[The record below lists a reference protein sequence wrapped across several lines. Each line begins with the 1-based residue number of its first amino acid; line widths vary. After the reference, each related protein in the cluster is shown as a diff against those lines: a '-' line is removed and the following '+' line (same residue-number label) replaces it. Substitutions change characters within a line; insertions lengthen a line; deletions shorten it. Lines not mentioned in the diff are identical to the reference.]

1 MSLQR
6 FGHDSESEPCS
17 MEQNHKEKLL
27 GTVHFSEIGELSL
40 PSADWPSRRLPSADW
55 SSRRQTGAKRWTAL
69 LSPRRMV
76 CRETRRLPPKAPP
89 RSQNQ
94 NSKGSESSNSAADGG
109 EIVEGKR
116 TIKTVNRLDFQAPK
130 AREKLKVA
138 DGGGDKLGDIP
149 RTNYEITRRK
159 AEELKLLHAILF
171 DRPGKSA
178 SVKKNLRLFN
188 GFPFAADSQEFTRKR
203 DKMLRWVPQLVL
215 DPWSSSIGGSD
226 GPVSPRNSNLTNT
239 KLKLVCSILDLEKKG
254 THQDLI
260 DRILIFLI
268 APKNSGKRAPVK
280 KKRRT
285 KKKLAGGDSVAKKK
299 KKCESRASGTK
310 KSKPGSKSKAIVMD
324 SSSDEDDDEKVEAS
338 AEAGGSDGE
347 EKRSEQ
353 EEEEQTDQSES
364 DECSKPK
371 SSRGKKKQQIPSK
384 KRPRNQSS
392 DGTSEAE
399 EKVPAPGLNLE
410 PEPEPEL
417 ELGSNGELWCLF
429 QPKKKKVTG
438 AKTKKA
444 DSSSSSKNT
453 NAAEDSS
460 DEDEPLIRMV
470 KKAPT
475 DEQLRKTVESLLKE
489 ADLEE
494 MTMKQICLK
503 VFDTYPEY
511 DLSGRKDFIKQTVKT
526 NRTGSEPEWDLSESS
541 SRERRILT
549 GSECHAVLFV
559 SSQLIT

>member
-1 MSLQR
+1 MDGSAVSEEDDLQR
-6 FGHDSESEPCS
+6 DE
-17 MEQNHKEKLL
+17 
-27 GTVHFSEIGELSL
+27 
-40 PSADWPSRRLPSADW
+40 AA
-55 SSRRQTGAKRWTAL
+55 
-69 LSPRRMV
+69 SPR
-76 CRETRRLPPKAPP
+76 
-89 RSQNQ
+89 SS
-94 NSKGSESSNSAADGG
+94 SKISDGG

-116 TIKTVNRLDFQAPK
+116 TKKTVDRLDFQAPK

-203 DKMLRWVPQLVL
+203 DKMLR
-215 DPWSSSIGGSD
+215 
-226 GPVSPRNSNLTNT
+226 NSNLTNT

-285 KKKLAGGDSVAKKK
+285 KKKLVGGDSLAKKK
-299 KKCESRASGTK
+299 KSISRASGTK

-324 SSSDEDDDEKVEAS
+324 SSSDEDDDEKVEA
-338 AEAGGSDGE
+338 EAGGSDAE

-353 EEEEQTDQSES
+353 EEEEEQTDQSES
-364 DECSKPK
+364 DESSKPK
-371 SSRGKKKQQIPSK
+371 FSRGKKKQQIPSK
-384 KRPRNQSS
+384 KRPRSQSS

-399 EKVPAPGLNLE
+399 EK
-410 PEPEPEL
+410 
-417 ELGSNGELWCLF
+417 
-429 QPKKKKVTG
+429 PKKKKVAG

-453 NAAEDSS
+453 NPAEDSS

-503 VFDTYPEY
+503 VFDTYPEH

-526 NRTGSEPEWDLSESS
+526 
-541 SRERRILT
+541 
-549 GSECHAVLFV
+549 
-559 SSQLIT
+559 LIT

>member
-1 MSLQR
+1 MSKAMDGSTISEEDDFQR
-6 FGHDSESEPCS
+6 DEA
-17 MEQNHKEKLL
+17 
-27 GTVHFSEIGELSL
+27 V
-40 PSADWPSRRLPSADW
+40 PSR
-55 SSRRQTGAKRWTAL
+55 SS
-69 LSPRRMV
+69 
-76 CRETRRLPPKAPP
+76 
-89 RSQNQ
+89 
-94 NSKGSESSNSAADGG
+94 SKISDGG
-109 EIVEGKR
+109 EIIEGKR
-116 TIKTVNRLDFQAPK
+116 TKKTVDRLDFQAPK

-138 DGGGDKLGDIP
+138 DGSGDKLGDIP

-203 DKMLRWVPQLVL
+203 DKMLR
-215 DPWSSSIGGSD
+215 
-226 GPVSPRNSNLTNT
+226 NSNLTNT

-260 DRILIFLI
+260 DRILVFLI

-285 KKKLAGGDSVAKKK
+285 KKKLASGDSVAKKK
-299 KKCESRASGTK
+299 KKSKPRASGTK

-338 AEAGGSDGE
+338 VEAGGSDGE

-353 EEEEQTDQSES
+353 EEEEEEQTDQSES
-364 DECSKPK
+364 DESSKPK
-371 SSRGKKKQQIPSK
+371 SSRGKKKKQQIPAK
-384 KRPRNQSS
+384 KRPRSQSS

-399 EKVPAPGLNLE
+399 EK
-410 PEPEPEL
+410 
-417 ELGSNGELWCLF
+417 
-429 QPKKKKVTG
+429 PKKKKVAA

-503 VFDTYPEY
+503 VFDTYPEH
-511 DLSGRKDFIKQTVKT
+511 DLSSRKDFIKQTVKT
-526 NRTGSEPEWDLSESS
+526 
-541 SRERRILT
+541 
-549 GSECHAVLFV
+549 
-559 SSQLIT
+559 LIT

>member
-1 MSLQR
+1 
-6 FGHDSESEPCS
+6 
-17 MEQNHKEKLL
+17 
-27 GTVHFSEIGELSL
+27 
-40 PSADWPSRRLPSADW
+40 
-55 SSRRQTGAKRWTAL
+55 
-69 LSPRRMV
+69 
-76 CRETRRLPPKAPP
+76 
-89 RSQNQ
+89 QNQ
-94 NSKGSESSNSAADGG
+94 NSKGSESSDSAADGG
-109 EIVEGKR
+109 EIIEGKR
-116 TIKTVNRLDFQAPK
+116 TKKTVDRLDFQAPK

-138 DGGGDKLGDIP
+138 DGSGDKLGDIP

-203 DKMLRWVPQLVL
+203 DKMLR
-215 DPWSSSIGGSD
+215 
-226 GPVSPRNSNLTNT
+226 NSNLTNT

-260 DRILIFLI
+260 DRILVFLI
-268 APKNSGKRAPVK
+268 APKNSGKVIRMAS
-280 KKRRT
+280 
-285 KKKLAGGDSVAKKK
+285 GDSVAKKK
-299 KKCESRASGTK
+299 KSKPRASGTK

-338 AEAGGSDGE
+338 VEAGGSDGE

-353 EEEEQTDQSES
+353 EEEEEEQTDQSES
-364 DECSKPK
+364 DE
-371 SSRGKKKQQIPSK
+371 
-384 KRPRNQSS
+384 
-392 DGTSEAE
+392 
-399 EKVPAPGLNLE
+399 
-410 PEPEPEL
+410 
-417 ELGSNGELWCLF
+417 
-429 QPKKKKVTG
+429 PKKKKVAA

-453 NAAEDSS
+453 NAALRILTSDPRGPAEDSS

-503 VFDTYPEY
+503 VFDTYPEH
-511 DLSGRKDFIKQTVKT
+511 DLSSRKDFIKQTVKT
-526 NRTGSEPEWDLSESS
+526 
-541 SRERRILT
+541 
-549 GSECHAVLFV
+549 V
-559 SSQLIT
+559 SL

>member
-1 MSLQR
+1 MSEAMDGSAVSEEDDLQR
-6 FGHDSESEPCS
+6 DEA
-17 MEQNHKEKLL
+17 
-27 GTVHFSEIGELSL
+27 V
-40 PSADWPSRRLPSADW
+40 
-55 SSRRQTGAKRWTAL
+55 
-69 LSPRRMV
+69 
-76 CRETRRLPPKAPP
+76 PP
-89 RSQNQ
+89 RSS
-94 NSKGSESSNSAADGG
+94 SKISDSG
-109 EIVEGKR
+109 EIIEGKR
-116 TIKTVNRLDFQAPK
+116 TKKTVDRLDFQAPK

-138 DGGGDKLGDIP
+138 DGSGDKLGDIP

-178 SVKKNLRLFN
+178 SVKKNLRQFN

-203 DKMLRWVPQLVL
+203 DKML
-215 DPWSSSIGGSD
+215 
-226 GPVSPRNSNLTNT
+226 RNSNLTNT

-260 DRILIFLI
+260 DRILVFLI

-299 KKCESRASGTK
+299 KSKPRASGTK

-338 AEAGGSDGE
+338 VEAAGSDGE

-353 EEEEQTDQSES
+353 EEEEEEQTDQSES
-364 DECSKPK
+364 DESSKPK
-371 SSRGKKKQQIPSK
+371 SSRGKKKKQQIPAK
-384 KRPRNQSS
+384 KRPRSQSS

-399 EKVPAPGLNLE
+399 EK
-410 PEPEPEL
+410 
-417 ELGSNGELWCLF
+417 
-429 QPKKKKVTG
+429 PKKKKVAA

-444 DSSSSSKNT
+444 DSSSKNT

-503 VFDTYPEY
+503 VFDTYPEH
-511 DLSGRKDFIKQTVKT
+511 DLSSRKDFIKQTVKT
-526 NRTGSEPEWDLSESS
+526 
-541 SRERRILT
+541 
-549 GSECHAVLFV
+549 
-559 SSQLIT
+559 LIT

>member
-1 MSLQR
+1 QTSDMSKAMDGSTISEEDDFQR
-6 FGHDSESEPCS
+6 DEA
-17 MEQNHKEKLL
+17 
-27 GTVHFSEIGELSL
+27 V
-40 PSADWPSRRLPSADW
+40 PSR
-55 SSRRQTGAKRWTAL
+55 SS
-69 LSPRRMV
+69 
-76 CRETRRLPPKAPP
+76 
-89 RSQNQ
+89 
-94 NSKGSESSNSAADGG
+94 SKISDGG
-109 EIVEGKR
+109 EIIEGKR
-116 TIKTVNRLDFQAPK
+116 TKKTVDRLDFQAPK

-138 DGGGDKLGDIP
+138 DGSGDKLGDIP

-203 DKMLRWVPQLVL
+203 DKMLR
-215 DPWSSSIGGSD
+215 
-226 GPVSPRNSNLTNT
+226 NSNLTNT

-260 DRILIFLI
+260 DRILVFLI

-285 KKKLAGGDSVAKKK
+285 KKKLASGDSVAKKK
-299 KKCESRASGTK
+299 KKSKPRASGTK

-338 AEAGGSDGE
+338 VEAGGSDGE

-353 EEEEQTDQSES
+353 EEEEEEQTDQSES
-364 DECSKPK
+364 DESSKPK
-371 SSRGKKKQQIPSK
+371 SSRGKKKKQQIPAK
-384 KRPRNQSS
+384 KRPRSQSS

-399 EKVPAPGLNLE
+399 EKVPGPGLNLE
-410 PEPEPEL
+410 PEPEP
-417 ELGSNGELWCLF
+417 GSNGELCFLF
-429 QPKKKKVTG
+429 QPKKKKVAA

-453 NAAEDSS
+453 NAVTSDPRGPAEDSS

-503 VFDTYPEY
+503 VFDTYPEH
-511 DLSGRKDFIKQTVKT
+511 DLSSRKDFIKQTVKT
-526 NRTGSEPEWDLSESS
+526 
-541 SRERRILT
+541 
-549 GSECHAVLFV
+549 
-559 SSQLIT
+559 LIT

>member
-1 MSLQR
+1 MSKAMDGSTISEEDDFQR
-6 FGHDSESEPCS
+6 DEA
-17 MEQNHKEKLL
+17 
-27 GTVHFSEIGELSL
+27 V
-40 PSADWPSRRLPSADW
+40 
-55 SSRRQTGAKRWTAL
+55 
-69 LSPRRMV
+69 PRR
-76 CRETRRLPPKAPP
+76 
-89 RSQNQ
+89 SS
-94 NSKGSESSNSAADGG
+94 SKISDGG
-109 EIVEGKR
+109 EIIEGKR
-116 TIKTVNRLDFQAPK
+116 TKKTVDRLDFQAPK

-138 DGGGDKLGDIP
+138 DGSGDKLGDIP

-203 DKMLRWVPQLVL
+203 DKMLR
-215 DPWSSSIGGSD
+215 
-226 GPVSPRNSNLTNT
+226 NSNLTNT

-260 DRILIFLI
+260 DRILVFLI

-285 KKKLAGGDSVAKKK
+285 KKKLASGDSVAKKK
-299 KKCESRASGTK
+299 KKSKPRASGTK

-338 AEAGGSDGE
+338 VEAGGSDGE

-353 EEEEQTDQSES
+353 EEEEEEQTDQSES
-364 DECSKPK
+364 DESSKPK
-371 SSRGKKKQQIPSK
+371 SSRGKKKKQQIPAK
-384 KRPRNQSS
+384 KRPRSQSS

-399 EKVPAPGLNLE
+399 EK
-410 PEPEPEL
+410 
-417 ELGSNGELWCLF
+417 
-429 QPKKKKVTG
+429 PKKKKVAA

-503 VFDTYPEY
+503 VFDTYPEH
-511 DLSGRKDFIKQTVKT
+511 DLSSRKDFIKQTVKT
-526 NRTGSEPEWDLSESS
+526 
-541 SRERRILT
+541 
-549 GSECHAVLFV
+549 
-559 SSQLIT
+559 LIT

>member
-1 MSLQR
+1 MSKAMDGSTISEEDDFQR
-6 FGHDSESEPCS
+6 DEA
-17 MEQNHKEKLL
+17 
-27 GTVHFSEIGELSL
+27 V
-40 PSADWPSRRLPSADW
+40 PSR
-55 SSRRQTGAKRWTAL
+55 SS
-69 LSPRRMV
+69 
-76 CRETRRLPPKAPP
+76 
-89 RSQNQ
+89 
-94 NSKGSESSNSAADGG
+94 SKISDGG
-109 EIVEGKR
+109 EIIEGKR
-116 TIKTVNRLDFQAPK
+116 TKKTVDRLDFQAPK

-138 DGGGDKLGDIP
+138 DGSGDKLGDIP

-203 DKMLRWVPQLVL
+203 DKMLR
-215 DPWSSSIGGSD
+215 
-226 GPVSPRNSNLTNT
+226 NSNLTNT

-260 DRILIFLI
+260 DRILVFLI

-285 KKKLAGGDSVAKKK
+285 KKKLASGDSVAKKK
-299 KKCESRASGTK
+299 KSKPRASGTK

-338 AEAGGSDGE
+338 VEAGGSDGE

-353 EEEEQTDQSES
+353 EEEEEEQTDQSES
-364 DECSKPK
+364 DESSKPK
-371 SSRGKKKQQIPSK
+371 SSRGKKKKQQIPAK
-384 KRPRNQSS
+384 KRPRSQSS

-399 EKVPAPGLNLE
+399 EK
-410 PEPEPEL
+410 
-417 ELGSNGELWCLF
+417 
-429 QPKKKKVTG
+429 PKKKKVAA

-503 VFDTYPEY
+503 VFDTYPEH
-511 DLSGRKDFIKQTVKT
+511 DLSSRKDFIKQTVKT
-526 NRTGSEPEWDLSESS
+526 
-541 SRERRILT
+541 
-549 GSECHAVLFV
+549 
-559 SSQLIT
+559 LIT

>member
-1 MSLQR
+1 MSKAMDGSTVSEEDGFQR
-6 FGHDSESEPCS
+6 DEA
-17 MEQNHKEKLL
+17 
-27 GTVHFSEIGELSL
+27 V
-40 PSADWPSRRLPSADW
+40 PSR
-55 SSRRQTGAKRWTAL
+55 SS
-69 LSPRRMV
+69 
-76 CRETRRLPPKAPP
+76 
-89 RSQNQ
+89 
-94 NSKGSESSNSAADGG
+94 SKISDGG
-109 EIVEGKR
+109 EIIEGKR
-116 TIKTVNRLDFQAPK
+116 TKKTVDRLDFQAPK

-138 DGGGDKLGDIP
+138 DGSGDKLGDIP

-203 DKMLRWVPQLVL
+203 DKMLR
-215 DPWSSSIGGSD
+215 
-226 GPVSPRNSNLTNT
+226 NSNLTNT

-260 DRILIFLI
+260 DRILVFLI

-285 KKKLAGGDSVAKKK
+285 KKKLASGDSVAKKK
-299 KKCESRASGTK
+299 KSKPRASGTK

-338 AEAGGSDGE
+338 VEAGGSDGE

-353 EEEEQTDQSES
+353 EEEEEEQTDQSES
-364 DECSKPK
+364 DESSKPK
-371 SSRGKKKQQIPSK
+371 SSRVKKKKQQIPAK
-384 KRPRNQSS
+384 KRPRSQSS

-399 EKVPAPGLNLE
+399 EK
-410 PEPEPEL
+410 
-417 ELGSNGELWCLF
+417 
-429 QPKKKKVTG
+429 PKKKKVAA

-503 VFDTYPEY
+503 VFDTYPEH
-511 DLSGRKDFIKQTVKT
+511 DLSSRKDFIKQTVKT
-526 NRTGSEPEWDLSESS
+526 
-541 SRERRILT
+541 
-549 GSECHAVLFV
+549 
-559 SSQLIT
+559 LIT

>member
-1 MSLQR
+1 MDGSAVSEEDGLQR
-6 FGHDSESEPCS
+6 DE
-17 MEQNHKEKLL
+17 
-27 GTVHFSEIGELSL
+27 
-40 PSADWPSRRLPSADW
+40 A
-55 SSRRQTGAKRWTAL
+55 
-69 LSPRRMV
+69 
-76 CRETRRLPPKAPP
+76 APP
-89 RSQNQ
+89 QSS
-94 NSKGSESSNSAADGG
+94 SKISDGG

-203 DKMLRWVPQLVL
+203 DKML
-215 DPWSSSIGGSD
+215 
-226 GPVSPRNSNLTNT
+226 RNSNLTNT

-399 EKVPAPGLNLE
+399 EK
-410 PEPEPEL
+410 
-417 ELGSNGELWCLF
+417 
-429 QPKKKKVTG
+429 PKKKKVTG

-526 NRTGSEPEWDLSESS
+526 
-541 SRERRILT
+541 
-549 GSECHAVLFV
+549 
-559 SSQLIT
+559 LIT

>member
-1 MSLQR
+1 MSKAMDGSTISEEDDFQR
-6 FGHDSESEPCS
+6 DEA
-17 MEQNHKEKLL
+17 
-27 GTVHFSEIGELSL
+27 V
-40 PSADWPSRRLPSADW
+40 
-55 SSRRQTGAKRWTAL
+55 
-69 LSPRRMV
+69 PRR
-76 CRETRRLPPKAPP
+76 
-89 RSQNQ
+89 SS
-94 NSKGSESSNSAADGG
+94 SKISDGG
-109 EIVEGKR
+109 EIIEGKR
-116 TIKTVNRLDFQAPK
+116 TKKTVDRLDFQAPK

-138 DGGGDKLGDIP
+138 DGSGDKLGDIP

-203 DKMLRWVPQLVL
+203 DKMLR
-215 DPWSSSIGGSD
+215 
-226 GPVSPRNSNLTNT
+226 NSNLTNT

-260 DRILIFLI
+260 DRILVFLI

-285 KKKLAGGDSVAKKK
+285 KKKLASGDSVAKKK
-299 KKCESRASGTK
+299 KSKPRASGTK

-338 AEAGGSDGE
+338 VEAGGSDGE

-353 EEEEQTDQSES
+353 EEEEEEQTDQSES
-364 DECSKPK
+364 DESSKPK
-371 SSRGKKKQQIPSK
+371 SSRGKKKKQQIPAK
-384 KRPRNQSS
+384 KRPRSQSS

-399 EKVPAPGLNLE
+399 EK
-410 PEPEPEL
+410 
-417 ELGSNGELWCLF
+417 
-429 QPKKKKVTG
+429 PKKKKVAA

-503 VFDTYPEY
+503 VFDTYPEH
-511 DLSGRKDFIKQTVKT
+511 DLSSRKDFIKQTVKT
-526 NRTGSEPEWDLSESS
+526 
-541 SRERRILT
+541 
-549 GSECHAVLFV
+549 
-559 SSQLIT
+559 LIT